1 MHPFKQKFLAQQKKI
16 KHLSKRVFNAK
27 SLVLS
32 QSTPYEVITEYKHA
46 KVRYYASPDRKYKE
60 PLVFV
65 APLAINM
72 AIYDLYP
79 YRSLV
84 KHFQHSGFDVY
95 LLEWGKLNYQDRFL
109 NFLSFIDDVIPHCI
123 DQICE
128 HADSQYISLHGWS
141 MAGVFV
147 TLYTALHQPE
157 HVKNLMVMGAPIDS
171 YASGRIG
178 KLFQKTN
185 RLLSR
190 SKNLQEKVYT
200 GKIPKHFIH
209 TPGVLNAIGFKIVD
223 PMGWFKSQKQFLSNL
238 DNLHDLYEHA
248 TMGDFL
254 NHMIDYPGGINQD
267 LVFNVWL
274 QNPLKN
280 GIIQLK
286 DKVIQLKNIHCS
298 LLIGAGSTDQIVTAD
313 AASPLGELTSSQ
325 DVTFTLI
332 PGGHLGLMSSQ
343 KSANQFW
350 PTLTQWLTQRSSLL
364 K

>member
-1 MHPFKQKFLAQQKKI
+1 M
-16 KHLSKRVFNAK
+16 
-27 SLVLS
+27 
-32 QSTPYEVITEYKHA
+32 
-46 KVRYYASPDRKYKE
+46 
-60 PLVFV
+60 
-65 APLAINM
+65 
-72 AIYDLYP
+72 
-79 YRSLV
+79 
-84 KHFQHSGFDVY
+84 
-95 LLEWGKLNYQDRFL
+95 
-109 NFLSFIDDVIPHCI
+109 
-123 DQICE
+123 
-128 HADSQYISLHGWS
+128 
-141 MAGVFV
+141 
-147 TLYTALHQPE
+147 
-157 HVKNLMVMGAPIDS
+157 
-171 YASGRIG
+171 
-178 KLFQKTN
+178 
-185 RLLSR
+185 LSR
-190 SKNLQEKVYT
+190 SKNLQDTVYT

-223 PMGWFKSQKQFLSNL
+223 PLGWFKSQKQFLSNL

-267 LVFNVWL
+267 MVFNVWL

-280 GIIQLK
+280 SIIQLK

-313 AASPLGELTSSQ
+313 AASSLGELTSSQ